1 MLTVGGMWIIPEAPP
16 IPLPIWPAFL
26 LVIGL
31 TTLTVH
37 FVLIQSTLAS
47 VLVAGFSRDHAQV
60 VLARAPILVAFL
72 INFGIPPLLVV
83 QSLYGS
89 FFYSGSLLMAKQWLS
104 VVFLLMA
111 SYGLVYF
118 ARYTKRLDFSRWASL
133 LAALGI
139 LTIAFIYSNVM
150 SWMIRPGGWEEAYRA
165 GGMHL
170 YPQRSEALL
179 RWAWILGPA
188 LCWMGYFWSEKFRPF
203 FYAGILVSGAA
214 FGLLMSHIGYTLT
227 VNQKLFQWASFGLL
241 ALVGLFGVDSSG
253 KVKCFVMAALGLD
266 ALAKVLTRHFIRES
280 LLSDTYQFMA
290 IPIRIQPSV
299 IAAVIA
305 TLVLGVVLTFW
316 MWRIVKKEGLA
327 L

>member
-1 MLTVGGMWIIPEAPP
+1 MNVIAEMPP

-31 TTLTVH
+31 VALAVH

-47 VLVAGFSRDHAQV
+47 VLVAGFSRNHAQV

-72 INFGIPPLLVV
+72 INFGIPPLLVA

-118 ARYTKRLDFSRWASL
+118 ARYTKRLDLSRGAAL

-139 LTIAFIYSNVM
+139 LIIAFIYSNVM
-150 SWMIRPGGWEEAYRA
+150 SWMIRPGAWAEAYSA

-170 YPQRSEALL
+170 YPRREEVLL

-188 LCWMGYFWSEKFRPF
+188 LCWMGYFWYERFRAF
-203 FYAGILVSGAA
+203 FFAGILVSGAA
-214 FGLLMSHIGYTLT
+214 FGLLMANIGYPLT
-227 VNQKLFQWASFGLL
+227 VNQKFFQWASFGLL
-241 ALVGLFGVDSSG
+241 ALVGMFGVDSSG
-253 KVKCFVMAALGLD
+253 KVRVVVMAALALD
-266 ALAKVLTRHFIRES
+266 ACAKVLTRHFIRES
-280 LLSDTYQFMA
+280 LINDYHQFMD
-290 IPIRIQPSV
+290 IPTYMQTSV
-299 IAAVIA
+299 VTAVIA
-305 TLVLGVVLTFW
+305 TLVLGVVLTLW
-316 MWRIVKKEGLA
+316 MWRIVHKEGIA

>member
-1 MLTVGGMWIIPEAPP
+1 MHGVWIPATPP

-31 TTLTVH
+31 VALAVH

-47 VLVAGFSRDHAQV
+47 VLVAGLSRDHAQV

-72 INFGIPPLLVV
+72 INFGIPPLLVA

-89 FFYSGSLLMAKQWLS
+89 FFYSGSLLMAKQWLA

-118 ARYTKRLDFSRWASL
+118 ARYTKRLDLSRGAAL

-150 SWMIRPGGWEEAYRA
+150 SWMIRPGAWAEAYTA

-170 YPQRSEALL
+170 YPRRAEVLL

-188 LCWMGYFWSEKFRPF
+188 LCWMGYFWYERFRTF
-203 FYAGILVSGAA
+203 FLAGILVSGAA
-214 FGLLMSHIGYTLT
+214 FGLLMSHIGYPLT

-241 ALVGLFGVDSSG
+241 MLVGIFGVDSGG
-253 KVKCFVMAALGLD
+253 KVRCVVMAALALD
-266 ALAKVLTRHFIRES
+266 AGAKVLTRHFIRES
-280 LLSDTYQFMA
+280 LISDYHQFMA
-290 IPIRIQPSV
+290 IPTHMQTSV
-299 IAAVIA
+299 VAAVIA
-305 TLVLGVVLTFW
+305 TLVLGVVLTLW
-316 MWRIVKKEGLA
+316 MWRIVHKEGIA